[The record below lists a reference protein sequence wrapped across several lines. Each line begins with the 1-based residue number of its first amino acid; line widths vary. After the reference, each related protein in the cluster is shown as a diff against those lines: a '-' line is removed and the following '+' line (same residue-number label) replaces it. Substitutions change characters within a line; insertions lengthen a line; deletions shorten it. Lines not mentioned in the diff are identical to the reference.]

1 MSGEDLALPVK
12 RKVIAV
18 LGDQDMGEKPGTGE
32 ALGDGTLGGG
42 RLVDGAAGPAT
53 IARPADPDDPK
64 PRRHM
69 VQHFADRLADHMKGA
84 PATGA
89 GLVFEIET
97 YVLAR
102 QMPRQTW
109 PIGPRAGPRR
119 RCALR
124 RKLGFGPCDI
134 SLQIFEAELQLIII
148 KPFSSTAELTALQLL
163 HDEPEAF
170 DLRLRLREGRAVDR
184 ERANHLL

>member
-1 MSGEDLALPVK
+1 
-12 RKVIAV
+12 
-18 LGDQDMGEKPGTGE
+18 
-32 ALGDGTLGGG
+32 
-42 RLVDGAAGPAT
+42 
-53 IARPADPDDPK
+53 
-64 PRRHM
+64 M

-124 RKLGFGPCDI
+124 RKLGFDPCDI

-148 KPFSSTAELTALQLL
+148 KPFSSTAKLTALQLL

-184 ERANHLL
+184 ERANHLLQRRDIVRQGSKIDVHEPRSLR